1 MALVIKTAT
10 GSSTRVNDMSEFQLW
25 YEKYRPATLDDYVWV
40 SEELKSRITYWI
52 SMPEKLPHMILYGP
66 PGTGKTTLAVL
77 IAEAI
82 LGENSAYDLLYINT
96 NKSSGVDA
104 IRDDVTGFCELGGFG
119 GLKVVI
125 IDEADG
131 LSIAAQDKLRGVIND
146 FGDYVRFIF
155 TANKIRSISDALKSR
170 ERMYEIKALNE
181 DDFIN
186 RMVAI
191 LEAEKLEVDADIVA
205 AIYERTYP
213 DLRKAID
220 LLQDCELNGTLV
232 PPTDAGSGGAEWSQG
247 VASIIMNQSGASTIR
262 ETVISLRKDE
272 VVDVYRYL
280 YENSS
285 DLFESQHVEMT
296 AIIVVA
302 NYLKAHATVAF
313 PDINLAGCL
322 IELVQLKVQ
331 DGE

>member
-1 MALVIKTAT
+1 
-10 GSSTRVNDMSEFQLW
+10 MSEFQLW

-40 SEELKSRITYWI
+40 SDELKARINYWI
-52 SMPEKLPHMILYGP
+52 NSPAKMPHMILYGP
-66 PGTGKTTLAVL
+66 SGTGKTTLAEL
-77 IAEAI
+77 IAAAI
-82 LGENSAYDLLYINT
+82 LGENIAYDLLYINT

-131 LSIAAQDKLRGVIND
+131 LSIAAQDKLKGVIND
-146 FGDYVRFIF
+146 YGDYVRFIF
-155 TANKIRSISDALKSR
+155 TANKIRQISDALKSR

-191 LEAEKLEVDADIVA
+191 LEAEKIEVDADIVA
-205 AIYERTYP
+205 TIFERTYP

-220 LLQDCELNGTLV
+220 LLQDCEMDGALI
-232 PPTDAGSGGAEWSQG
+232 PPPDGASGGAEWAQG
-247 VASIIMNQSGASTIR
+247 VADIIVNKSGAGTIR
-262 ETVISLRKDE
+262 ELVTSLRKDE
-272 VVDVYRYL
+272 IVDVYRYL
-280 YENSS
+280 YEHSS
-285 DLFESQHVEMT
+285 DLFDVQYIEMT
-296 AIIVVA
+296 AITIIA
-302 NYLKAHATVAF
+302 SYLKTDATVAF

-322 IELVQLKVQ
+322 IDLVRLQ
-331 DGE
+331 DAT